1 MSKIF
6 CSLSGVTFQTELTIM
21 TFVDAMSSLRDW
33 TPPFDWANKIDQI
46 WKTTISRTGFTNNYD
61 EYIKIALSWVVVS
74 RMVVAH
80 LYTITY
86 AANFYAILTWCHGK
100 ILLPWLM
107 LSAFKNFILES
118 IVILVVI
125 LLYLEGNLSAFLFT
139 SIMLDK
145 LISSAIA
152 AHNWYK
158 INSLY
163 VKLENKNSKKTLITN
178 MSSITT
184 IPSNIMLGM
193 SMQSSGLNNKI
204 DNQIIDTSD
213 KYTSLPNLGYVDI
226 DLSLMTITSLSS
238 NNESEEQSD
247 ESQVNI
253 IDDYELTTAEKV
265 RRILGLPLD
274 DENIID
280 NKLISTEIDEKTLNV
295 LINNESTPL
304 NEDDDN
310 DNQSNSC
317 YCPTQNDKSDDGT
330 KVDNIENLLNNNYQN
345 EDNRNEII
353 VDNNDTEWVNQ
364 WSMKELLKSKRLKL
378 NKRQDR
384 LLFQLNYT
392 NYSSKLSSDDE
403 LNHSM
408 NSFSTVDVAEIEN
421 ERVKVFDSNN
431 IEFVDK
437 YTLYP
442 SEIENRILN
451 HEINSLKTNIFDNII
466 QPTSETIN
474 LTNSTNSK
482 IDNDDITISYDSSST
497 QTSICKIIFDNS
509 YYQSL
514 LSNNSTSKKYRL
526 YETARERQEKE
537 LIALKSYNAKTL
549 WKDKQKSDK
558 NKLKFIY
565 GRESNLFKN
574 NQSIKSNDD
583 KQLFKHKQ
591 RHEMRNISGLGRNES
606 TNLKIKSV
614 SCKKIQVSL
623 MGRNL
628 HRIKARENIPRHYL
642 MKTALDLTNIDKVT
656 AKYRK
661 KKLLPTVNSQLI
673 SNNTSKYFN
682 IKNKID
688 QLDWSISSWE
698 LDVVNDNSLS
708 KLSLDT
714 EFTMFDVIDENNTVE
729 LLQSAFSFDSRNTDR
744 GFYLGPASTDYYSL
758 SEQIPNVFQ
767 EIIKATRLPTVHN
780 DCNNLSTSDID
791 FGEIYYQELITCGG
805 DYELFETVEY
815 SNSINP
821 ENDVEIYTIDY
832 WIKKLQELSLN
843 NDENSRGPEN
853 FEKLNKIPELF
864 IFKRLINNLCNLQMI
879 STSTNTSTVSIPI
892 RKFKFTSTTTLN
904 YSTK

>member
-1 MSKIF
+1 M
-6 CSLSGVTFQTELTIM
+6 
-21 TFVDAMSSLRDW
+21 
-33 TPPFDWANKIDQI
+33 
-46 WKTTISRTGFTNNYD
+46 
-61 EYIKIALSWVVVS
+61 
-74 RMVVAH
+74 
-80 LYTITY
+80 
-86 AANFYAILTWCHGK
+86 
-100 ILLPWLM
+100 
-107 LSAFKNFILES
+107 FI
-118 IVILVVI
+118 I
-125 LLYLEGNLSAFLFT
+125 
-139 SIMLDK
+139 
-145 LISSAIA
+145 SAIA

-158 INSLY
+158 INLLY
-163 VKLENKNSKKTLITN
+163 VKLEKKNSKKTLITN

-193 SMQSSGLNNKI
+193 SIQSSGLNNNI

-213 KYTSLPNLGYVDI
+213 KYTSLPNLGYIDI

-238 NNESEEQSD
+238 NNEFEEQSD

-265 RRILGLPLD
+265 RKILGLPLD
-274 DENIID
+274 DENIVD
-280 NKLISTEIDEKTLNV
+280 NQLISTEIDEKTLNV
-295 LINNESTPL
+295 ITNDESTPL
-304 NEDDDN
+304 NEDNDN
-310 DNQSNSC
+310 DDESNSC
-317 YCPTQNDKSDDGT
+317 YCPIQNDKDKNDDGT
-330 KVDNIENLLNNNYQN
+330 RVDDIEHLLNNNYQN
-345 EDNRNEII
+345 EDKHNDMIA
-353 VDNNDTEWVNQ
+353 DNNDTEWVNQ

-403 LNHSM
+403 LNRSI

-442 SEIENRILN
+442 SERENRIVN
-451 HEINSLKTNIFDNII
+451 HKINSLKTNIFGNII
-466 QPTSETIN
+466 QPPTSEIIN

-482 IDNDDITISYDSSST
+482 IDNDDITISYDSLST

-565 GRESNLFKN
+565 GRESNLLEN
-574 NQSIKSNDD
+574 NQSIKFNDD

-591 RHEMRNISGLGRNES
+591 RHEMRNISGLRNES
-606 TNLKIKSV
+606 INSKIKSV

-661 KKLLPTVNSQLI
+661 KKLLPTDTSQLI
-673 SNNTSKYFN
+673 SNTSKYFN

-688 QLDWSISSWE
+688 RIDWSISSWE
-698 LDVVNDNSLS
+698 LDIVHDNSLS

-729 LLQSAFSFDSRNTDR
+729 LLQSAFSFDSRNTYR

-767 EIIKATRLPTVHN
+767 EIIKATRLPTVN
-780 DCNNLSTSDID
+780 NNCNNLSTSDID

-815 SNSINP
+815 SNSINS

-843 NDENSRGPEN
+843 SDENSRGLKN
-853 FEKLNKIPELF
+853 FEKLTKMPQLF
-864 IFKRLINNLCNLQMI
+864 IFKRLINNLCNSQMI